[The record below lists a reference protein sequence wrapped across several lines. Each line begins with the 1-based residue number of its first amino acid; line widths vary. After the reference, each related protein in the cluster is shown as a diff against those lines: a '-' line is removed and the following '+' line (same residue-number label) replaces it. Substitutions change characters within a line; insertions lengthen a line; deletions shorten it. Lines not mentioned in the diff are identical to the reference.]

1 MVKYAYI
8 VNFAFI
14 FFIYFNVRHTGK
26 AGEKPLR
33 KRVKRVVNRLF
44 YNYTLAY
51 GCLKAEKVFY
61 GNNVRG
67 LYVFNENQLSYSGF
81 IESRKALLK
90 SILLYFFIISA
101 EILH

>member
-14 FFIYFNVRHTGK
+14 FFVYFNVRHTGK

-44 YNYTLAY
+44 YNYIFIC
-51 GCLKAEKVFY
+51 GCFKAKEVFY
-61 GNNVRG
+61 DDKVRG
-67 LYVFNENQLSYSGF
+67 LYVFNEN
-81 IESRKALLK
+81 
-90 SILLYFFIISA
+90 
-101 EILH
+101 